1 MRCRY
6 TSMLLLSGLLLAGCG
21 GVSTPILSSSAP
33 VESAAGSDQSASTIT
48 IIGASTPYPALEKL
62 AEVYQTQADVQI
74 NFLDSSQS
82 SGGIAAV
89 KEGVVELGTVTRP
102 PKPEE
107 QADNLTYREI
117 ARDLLLVAV
126 HPSVENIDGLTT
138 EALQAVYSGKATNW
152 REFGGPD
159 AEIVVLDRAEDTS
172 AKRLLRSHY
181 LGDTLENA
189 PNAIMLRRESNV
201 IEALQN
207 TPYSI
212 GTLSRARATTQS
224 LPVNHLSLDG
234 IEPTPEK
241 LSAGQYSMAR
251 SLGIVWQ
258 GTPSA
263 STQGFIDFVFSP
275 EGRAVLEQAGF
286 AVNGQS

>member
-1 MRCRY
+1 
-6 TSMLLLSGLLLAGCG
+6 MLLLSGLLLAGCG

>member
-1 MRCRY
+1 
-6 TSMLLLSGLLLAGCG
+6 MLLLSGLLLAGCG

-62 AEVYQTQADVQI
+62 AEAYQKQADVQI

-224 LPVNHLSLDG
+224 LPINHLSLDG

-263 STQGFIDFVFSP
+263 STQGFIDFVSSP

>member
-1 MRCRY
+1 
-6 TSMLLLSGLLLAGCG
+6 MLLLSGLLLAGCG

-62 AEVYQTQADVQI
+62 AEAYQKQADVQI

-286 AVNGQS
+286 AVNSQS

>member
-1 MRCRY
+1 
-6 TSMLLLSGLLLAGCG
+6 
-21 GVSTPILSSSAP
+21 
-33 VESAAGSDQSASTIT
+33 ESAAGSDQSASTIT

-62 AEVYQTQADVQI
+62 AEAYQKQADVQI

-224 LPVNHLSLDG
+224 LPINHLSLDG

>member
-1 MRCRY
+1 M
-6 TSMLLLSGLLLAGCG
+6 LLSGLLLAGCG

-207 TPYSI
+207 TPHSI

>member
-1 MRCRY
+1 
-6 TSMLLLSGLLLAGCG
+6 MLLLSGLLLAGCG

-62 AEVYQTQADVQI
+62 AEAYQKQADVQI